1 MLSHRFIYI
10 ILISGLLGQSTMN
23 GYGYGM
29 FSQNNESASLGSG
42 SIGLVP
48 SFQNNVSL
56 SNPSTWHNMS
66 FTFLSLSFEGQ
77 HNAFGNQSVNNSNL
91 SGAKL
96 IIPAKQKLSI
106 GISFSPFLSRQLTV
120 VDSTYQ
126 EFIFNESDTLSYSR
140 SDETSGGS
148 SMMQFALGYNL
159 NDQDDIGV
167 AIDVIFGSSR
177 SIRNLIIDD
186 TNHLLQSRDYFS
198 GSLLELY
205 YTTKRFSFRD
215 KPLILALNYNLSLN
229 PVNVENESYQA
240 FIDINSNNYHDGSDY
255 PSATEALL
263 PTKVTFEDE
272 IKINNIKIG
281 LDYEIYE
288 LYHLQLEL
296 DMWENKGKNNLL
308 SSIYPGH
315 IKEKNRV
322 NVSLNKFSKPLFTDN
337 TFDRMHLRGGIFF
350 GNYNIVN
357 PMTTESLD
365 SVNEVG
371 LALGFGVKF
380 GLTNSQLDIGYN
392 FVQRSGIYQAGVE
405 NMQVFSVGLSIGDLW
420 FIKRREI

>member
-29 FSQNNESASLGSG
+29 FSQNNESASLGAG

-56 SNPSTWHNMS
+56 SNPSTWHNMP

-77 HNAFGNQSVNNSNL
+77 HNSFGNQSVNNSNL
-91 SGAKL
+91 SGVKL

-148 SMMQFALGYNL
+148 SMMQFAVGYNL
-159 NDQDDIGV
+159 TDQDDIGV
-167 AIDVIFGSSR
+167 AIDIIFGSSR
-177 SIRNLIIDD
+177 SVRNLIVDN
-186 TNHLLQSRDYFS
+186 TSHLLQSRDYFS

-205 YTTKRFSFRD
+205 YTTKRFSFKD
-215 KPLILALNYNLSLN
+215 KPLVLALNYNLSLN

-263 PTKVTFEDE
+263 PTKVTFGDE

-288 LYHLQLEL
+288 LYHLQLEF
-296 DMWENKGKNNLL
+296 DMWQNKGNNNLL
-308 SSIYPGH
+308 SSIYPGY

-322 NVSLNKFSKPLFTDN
+322 NVSLNKFPKPLTGN
-337 TFDRMHLRGGIFF
+337 AFDRMHLRGGIFF

-357 PMTTESLD
+357 PMTAESLD

-380 GLTNSQLDIGYN
+380 GLTNNQFDIGYN

>member
-29 FSQNNESASLGSG
+29 FSQNNESASLGAG

-56 SNPSTWHNMS
+56 SNPSTWHNMP

-77 HNAFGNQSVNNSNL
+77 HNSFGNQSVNNSNL
-91 SGAKL
+91 SGVKL

-148 SMMQFALGYNL
+148 SMMQFAVGYNL
-159 NDQDDIGV
+159 TDQDDIGV
-167 AIDVIFGSSR
+167 AIDIIFGSSR
-177 SIRNLIIDD
+177 SVRNLIVDN
-186 TNHLLQSRDYFS
+186 TSHLLQSRDYFS

-205 YTTKRFSFRD
+205 YTTKRFSFKD
-215 KPLILALNYNLSLN
+215 KPLVLALNYNLSLN

-263 PTKVTFEDE
+263 PTKVTFGDE

-288 LYHLQLEL
+288 LYHLQLEF
-296 DMWENKGKNNLL
+296 DMWQNKGNNNLL
-308 SSIYPGH
+308 SSIYPGY

-322 NVSLNKFSKPLFTDN
+322 NVSLNKFPKPLTGN
-337 TFDRMHLRGGIFF
+337 AFDRMHLRGGIFF

-357 PMTTESLD
+357 PMTAESLD

-380 GLTNSQLDIGYN
+380 GLTNNQFDIGYN

-405 NMQVFSVGLSIGDLW
+405 NMQVFSVGLSIGDIW

>member
-1 MLSHRFIYI
+1 MLSHRFVYI
-10 ILISGLLGQSTMN
+10 LLISGLLGQSTMN

-42 SIGLVP
+42 SVGLVP

-56 SNPSTWHNMS
+56 SNPSTWHNMP

-77 HNAFGNQSVNNSNL
+77 HNSFGNQSVNNSNL

-106 GISFSPFLSRQLTV
+106 GISFSPFLSGQLTV

-215 KPLILALNYNLSLN
+215 KPLVLALNYNFSLN

-240 FIDINSNNYHDGSDY
+240 FIDINSNNYHDGNDY

-263 PTKVTFEDE
+263 PS
-272 IKINNIKIG
+272 KIATQNFRQQTCSRNT
-281 LDYEIYE
+281 
-288 LYHLQLEL
+288 
-296 DMWENKGKNNLL
+296 
-308 SSIYPGH
+308 
-315 IKEKNRV
+315 
-322 NVSLNKFSKPLFTDN
+322 SLTR
-337 TFDRMHLRGGIFF
+337 T
-350 GNYNIVN
+350 
-357 PMTTESLD
+357 
-365 SVNEVG
+365 VG
-371 LALGFGVKF
+371 YTQF
-380 GLTNSQLDIGYN
+380 
-392 FVQRSGIYQAGVE
+392 R
-405 NMQVFSVGLSIGDLW
+405 
-420 FIKRREI
+420 

>member
-10 ILISGLLGQSTMN
+10 LLISGLLGQSTMN

-42 SIGLVP
+42 SVGLVP

-56 SNPSTWHNMS
+56 SNPSTWHNMP

-77 HNAFGNQSVNNSNL
+77 RNSFGNQSVNNSNL

-215 KPLILALNYNLSLN
+215 KPLVLALNYNLSLN
-229 PVNVENESYQA
+229 PVN
-240 FIDINSNNYHDGSDY
+240 
-255 PSATEALL
+255 
-263 PTKVTFEDE
+263 
-272 IKINNIKIG
+272 
-281 LDYEIYE
+281 
-288 LYHLQLEL
+288 
-296 DMWENKGKNNLL
+296 
-308 SSIYPGH
+308 
-315 IKEKNRV
+315 
-322 NVSLNKFSKPLFTDN
+322 
-337 TFDRMHLRGGIFF
+337 
-350 GNYNIVN
+350 
-357 PMTTESLD
+357 
-365 SVNEVG
+365 
-371 LALGFGVKF
+371 
-380 GLTNSQLDIGYN
+380 
-392 FVQRSGIYQAGVE
+392 
-405 NMQVFSVGLSIGDLW
+405 
-420 FIKRREI
+420 

>member
-1 MLSHRFIYI
+1 
-10 ILISGLLGQSTMN
+10 MN

-29 FSQNNESASLGSG
+29 FSQNNESASLGAG

-56 SNPSTWHNMS
+56 SNPSTWHNMP

-77 HNAFGNQSVNNSNL
+77 HNSFGNQSVNNSNL
-91 SGAKL
+91 SGVKL

-148 SMMQFALGYNL
+148 SMMQFAVGYNL
-159 NDQDDIGV
+159 TDQDDIGV
-167 AIDVIFGSSR
+167 AIDIIFGSSR
-177 SIRNLIIDD
+177 SVRNLIVDN
-186 TNHLLQSRDYFS
+186 TSHLLQSRDYFS

-205 YTTKRFSFRD
+205 YTTKRFSFKD
-215 KPLILALNYNLSLN
+215 KPLVLALNYNLSLN

-263 PTKVTFEDE
+263 PTKVTFGDE

-288 LYHLQLEL
+288 LYHLQLEF
-296 DMWENKGKNNLL
+296 DMWQNKGNNNLL
-308 SSIYPGH
+308 SSIYPGY

-322 NVSLNKFSKPLFTDN
+322 NVSLNKFPKPLTGN
-337 TFDRMHLRGGIFF
+337 AFDRMHLRGGIFF

-357 PMTTESLD
+357 PMTAESLD

-380 GLTNSQLDIGYN
+380 GLTNNQFDIGYN

>member
-77 HNAFGNQSVNNSNL
+77 RNAFGNQSVNNSNL

-120 VDSTYQ
+120 VDSTYE

-148 SMMQFALGYNL
+148 SMMQFAVGYNL
-159 NDQDDIGV
+159 TDQDDIGV

-186 TNHLLQSRDYFS
+186 TGHLLQSRDYFS

-205 YTTKRFSFRD
+205 YTTKRFSFKD
-215 KPLILALNYNLSLN
+215 KPLVLALNYNLSLN
-229 PVNVENESYQA
+229 PINVENESYQA

-255 PSATEALL
+255 PGATEALL
-263 PTKVTFEDE
+263 PTKVTFGDE

-288 LYHLQLEL
+288 LYHLQLEF
-296 DMWENKGKNNLL
+296 DMWQNKGNNNLL

-322 NVSLNKFSKPLFTDN
+322 NVSLNKFPKPFTDD

-357 PMTTESLD
+357 PMTAESLD

-380 GLTNSQLDIGYN
+380 GLTNNQFDIGYN

>member
-1 MLSHRFIYI
+1 MLSHRFVYI
-10 ILISGLLGQSTMN
+10 LLISGLLGQSTMN

-42 SIGLVP
+42 SVGLVP

-56 SNPSTWHNMS
+56 SNPSTWHNMP

-77 HNAFGNQSVNNSNL
+77 RNAFGNQSVNNSNL

-215 KPLILALNYNLSLN
+215 KPLVLALNYNLSLN